1 VLLFFPCSGRH
12 HGWYFPVE
20 NQISLQ
26 HFSKLLTGFRE
37 IVKEMHAK
45 KSRRKRG
52 LGRCRIVF
60 DREGEMA
67 GLP

>member
-12 HGWYFPVE
+12 HEWSFPVE
-20 NQISLQ
+20 NQIYLQ
-26 HFSKLLTGFRE
+26 HFPKLLTGFRE

-45 KSRRKRG
+45 KSRRRQG

>member
-1 VLLFFPCSGRH
+1 
-12 HGWYFPVE
+12 VE
-20 NQISLQ
+20 NQIYLQ
-26 HFSKLLTGFRE
+26 YFHKLLTGFRE
-37 IVKEMHAK
+37 IVKEMQQEMHAK
-45 KSRRKRG
+45 KSRRRQG